1 MFEFLIE
8 RACVAADCSERWP
21 RGYRFPI
28 YVSYSARVD
37 SFALFY
43 SFFSFPFLWPRGA
56 SEGDRRIRGIP
67 WRIIA
72 GDEERSRVDLT
83 IACRA
88 CRAIH
93 PLQGVCTRKGRNLL

>member
-1 MFEFLIE
+1 V
-8 RACVAADCSERWP
+8 RASLPIAAN
-21 RGYRFPI
+21 GG
-28 YVSYSARVD
+28 RVD
-37 SFALFY
+37 TASLFTFRIQPVWTV
-43 SFFSFPFLWPRGA
+43 SHFFIPFSLSPFPFLWPRGA

-83 IACRA
+83 VACRA

-93 PLQGVCTRKGRNLL
+93 PLQGVCTRKGRKLL